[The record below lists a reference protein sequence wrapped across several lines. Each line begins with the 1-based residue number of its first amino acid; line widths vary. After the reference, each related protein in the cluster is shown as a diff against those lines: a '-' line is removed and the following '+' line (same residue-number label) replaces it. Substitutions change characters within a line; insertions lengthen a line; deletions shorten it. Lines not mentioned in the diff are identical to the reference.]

1 MPAMDDAADFALLK
15 RHVEQLLKI
24 QCSNYKEDY
33 IKRRFLSRMRS
44 TNTASY
50 QDYLK
55 FLKSHPQETE
65 PLRNALTINVTEFF
79 RDKEVWEEVKNVIL
93 PALFAQ
99 KKRISIWCAGSST
112 GEEPYTLAILLHDAT
127 VNHKDWSGIITATDI
142 DEVVLAKAKAGVFE
156 EKAIQK
162 LPTVQVQRHFT
173 RRPDGLY
180 EVKPHLRELIRFRPH
195 DLMSGVPPV
204 RYVDLITCRN
214 VTIYFTEKQKD
225 DLARMFHSALVSDG
239 YYIMGKTEYLGRQV
253 EDLFVA
259 KNTAQKIFIKR
270 DKSPQPRTP

>member
-1 MPAMDDAADFALLK
+1 
-15 RHVEQLLKI
+15 
-24 QCSNYKEDY
+24 
-33 IKRRFLSRMRS
+33 MRS
-44 TNTASY
+44 TNSASY
-50 QDYLK
+50 ADYLRY
-55 FLKSHPQETE
+55 LKTHPQETE

-79 RDKEVWEEVKNVIL
+79 RDKEVWDEVKNVIL

-112 GEEPYTLAILLHDAT
+112 GEEPYTLAILLHDAM
-127 VNHKDWSGIITATDI
+127 VNHKDRSGVITATDI

-173 RRPDGLY
+173 KRPDGLY
-180 EVKPHLRELIRFRPH
+180 EAKPHLKELLRFRPH

-225 DLARMFHSALVSDG
+225 DLARTFHAALVTDG
-239 YYIMGKTEYLGRQV
+239 FYIMGKTEYLGRQV
-253 EDLFVA
+253 EDLFLA
-259 KNTAQKIFIKR
+259 KNTAQKVFVKR
-270 DKSPQPRTP
+270 EKLLQPKTP

>member
-1 MPAMDDAADFALLK
+1 MDDSAADFTSLK

-44 TNTASY
+44 TNSASY
-50 QDYLK
+50 ADYLRY
-55 FLKSHPQETE
+55 LKTHPQETE

-79 RDKEVWEEVKNVIL
+79 RDKEVWDEVKNVIL

-112 GEEPYTLAILLHDAT
+112 GEEPYTLAILLHDAM
-127 VNHKDWSGIITATDI
+127 VNHKDRSGVITATDI

-173 RRPDGLY
+173 KRPDGLY
-180 EVKPHLRELIRFRPH
+180 EAKPHLKELLRFRPH

-225 DLARMFHSALVSDG
+225 DLARTFHAALVTDG
-239 YYIMGKTEYLGRQV
+239 FYIMGKTEYLGRQV
-253 EDLFVA
+253 EDLFLA
-259 KNTAQKIFIKR
+259 KNTAQKVFVKR
-270 DKSPQPRTP
+270 EKLLQPKTP

>member
-1 MPAMDDAADFALLK
+1 MDDSDINFNLLK

-44 TNTASY
+44 TNSATYA
-50 QDYLK
+50 DYLRY
-55 FLKSHPQETE
+55 LKSHPDENE

-79 RDKEVWEEVKNVIL
+79 RDKEVWNEVKNVIL
-93 PALFAQ
+93 PALFQQ

-112 GEEPYTLAILLHDAT
+112 GEEPYTLAILLHDAL
-127 VNHKDWSGIITATDI
+127 VNHKDWSGTITATDI

-162 LPTVQVQRHFT
+162 LPTVQIQRHFT
-173 RRPDGLY
+173 KRPDGLY
-180 EVKPHLRELIRFRPH
+180 EVKQHLKDLLRFRPH

-225 DLARMFHSALVSDG
+225 DLAHLFHAALVTDG

-253 EDLFVA
+253 ENLFLA
-259 KNTAQKIFIKR
+259 KNTSQKVFIKR
-270 DKSPQPRTP
+270 EKPLQPKTV

>member
-1 MPAMDDAADFALLK
+1 MDDSATDFNLLK

-33 IKRRFLSRMRS
+33 IKRRFLSRMRT
-44 TNTASY
+44 TNSATY
-50 QDYLK
+50 GDYLRY
-55 FLKSHPQETE
+55 LKGHPGENE

-79 RDKEVWEEVKNVIL
+79 RDKEVWDEVKNVIL
-93 PALFAQ
+93 PALFQQ

-112 GEEPYTLAILLHDAT
+112 GEEPYTLAILLYEAI
-127 VNHKDWSGIITATDI
+127 VNHKELSGTITATDI

-162 LPTVQVQRHFT
+162 LTTLQIQRHFT
-173 RRPDGLY
+173 KRPDGLY
-180 EVKPHLRELIRFRPH
+180 EVKPHLKELLRFRPH

-204 RYVDLITCRN
+204 RYVDLLTCRN
-214 VTIYFTEKQKD
+214 VTIYFTDKQKD
-225 DLARMFHSALVSDG
+225 ELAHLFHSALVTDG
-239 YYIMGKTEYLGRQV
+239 YYIMGKTEYLGRAV

-259 KNTAQKIFIKR
+259 KNTSQKIFMKR
-270 DKSPQPRTP
+270 DRPPQPRVP

>member
-1 MPAMDDAADFALLK
+1 MDDSATDFNILK

-44 TNTASY
+44 TNSATYA
-50 QDYLK
+50 DYLRY
-55 FLKSHPQETE
+55 LKAHPAENE
-65 PLRNALTINVTEFF
+65 SLRNALTINVTEFF
-79 RDKEVWEEVKNVIL
+79 RDKEVWDEVKNVIL
-93 PALFAQ
+93 PALFQQ
-99 KKRISIWCAGSST
+99 KKRITIWCAGSST
-112 GEEPYTLAILLHDAT
+112 GEEPYTLAILLYEAT
-127 VNHKDWSGIITATDI
+127 VNHKDRSGIITATDI

-162 LPTVQVQRHFT
+162 LPVSQVQRHFT
-173 RRPDGLY
+173 KRPDGLY
-180 EVKPHLRELIRFRPH
+180 EVKPHLKELLRFRPH

-204 RYVDLITCRN
+204 RYVDLLTCRN

-225 DLARMFHSALVSDG
+225 DLARLFHSALVTDG

-253 EDLFVA
+253 EDLFIA
-259 KNTAQKIFIKR
+259 KNSAQKVFMKR
-270 DKSPQPRTP
+270 EKPPQAKLL

>member
-1 MPAMDDAADFALLK
+1 MEESAADFNLLK

-44 TNTASY
+44 TNSATYA
-50 QDYLK
+50 DYLRY
-55 FLKSHPQETE
+55 LKSHPQENE

-79 RDKEVWEEVKNVIL
+79 RDKEVWDEVKNVIL
-93 PALFAQ
+93 PALFHQ
-99 KKRISIWCAGSST
+99 RKRISIWCAGSST
-112 GEEPYTLAILLHDAT
+112 GEEPYTLAILLYDAMI
-127 VNHKDWSGIITATDI
+127 NHKELSGTITATDI

-162 LPTVQVQRHFT
+162 LATVQVQRHFT
-173 RRPDGLY
+173 KRPDGLY
-180 EVKPHLRELIRFRPH
+180 EVKPHLKELIRFRPH
-195 DLMSGVPPV
+195 DLMSGIPPG
-204 RYVDLITCRN
+204 RYFDLITCRN

-225 DLARMFHSALVSDG
+225 DLANLFHSALVADG

-259 KNTAQKIFIKR
+259 KNTGLKVFMKR
-270 DKSPQPRTP
+270 EKPFQPKSG

>member
-1 MPAMDDAADFALLK
+1 MDDSATDFNLLK

-33 IKRRFLSRMRS
+33 IKRRFLSRMRT
-44 TNTASY
+44 TNSATY
-50 QDYLK
+50 GDYLRY
-55 FLKSHPQETE
+55 LKSHPGENE

-79 RDKEVWEEVKNVIL
+79 RDKEVWDEVKNVIL
-93 PALFAQ
+93 PALFQQ

-112 GEEPYTLAILLHDAT
+112 GEEPYTLAILLYEAI
-127 VNHKDWSGIITATDI
+127 VNHKELSGTITATDI

-162 LPTVQVQRHFT
+162 LTTLQIQRHFT
-173 RRPDGLY
+173 KRPDGLY
-180 EVKPHLRELIRFRPH
+180 EVKPHLKELLRFRPH

-204 RYVDLITCRN
+204 RYVDLLTCRN

-225 DLARMFHSALVSDG
+225 ELAHLFHSALVTDG
-239 YYIMGKTEYLGRQV
+239 YYIMGKTEYLGRAV

-259 KNTAQKIFIKR
+259 KNTSQKIFMKR
-270 DKSPQPRTP
+270 DRPPQPRVP

>member
-1 MPAMDDAADFALLK
+1 MEESAADFNLLK

-44 TNTASY
+44 TNSATYA
-50 QDYLK
+50 DYLRY
-55 FLKSHPQETE
+55 LKSHPAETE

-79 RDKEVWEEVKNVIL
+79 RDKEVWDEVKNVIL
-93 PALFAQ
+93 PALFRQ

-112 GEEPYTLAILLHDAT
+112 GEEPYTLAILLHEAI
-127 VNHKDWSGIITATDI
+127 VNHKELSGIITATDI
-142 DEVVLAKAKAGVFE
+142 DEVVLAKAKAGIFE

-162 LPTVQVQRHFT
+162 LPTMQVQRHFT
-173 RRPDGLY
+173 KRPDGLY
-180 EVKPHLRELIRFRPH
+180 EVKPHLKELLRFRPH

-225 DLARMFHSALVSDG
+225 DLARLFHSALVADG
-239 YYIMGKTEYLGRQV
+239 FYVMGKTEYLGRQV
-253 EDLFVA
+253 EDLFSPRNA
-259 KNTAQKIFIKR
+259 SQKIFVKR
-270 DKSPQPRTP
+270 EKSAVPKTV

>member
-1 MPAMDDAADFALLK
+1 MEDSALDFNLLK
-15 RHVEQLLKI
+15 KHVEQLLKI

-44 TNTASY
+44 TNSATYA
-50 QDYLK
+50 DYLRY
-55 FLKSHPQETE
+55 LKSHPGENE

-79 RDKEVWEEVKNVIL
+79 RDKEVWDEVKNVIL

-112 GEEPYTLAILLHDAT
+112 GEEPYTLAILLHEAMA
-127 VNHKDWSGIITATDI
+127 NHKDWSGVITATDI

-156 EKAIQK
+156 EKAISK
-162 LPTVQVQRHFT
+162 LPALQVQRHFT
-173 RRPDGLY
+173 KRPDGLY
-180 EVKPHLRELIRFRPH
+180 EVKPHLKELLRFRPH

-204 RYVDLITCRN
+204 RYVDLLTCRN

-225 DLARMFHSALVSDG
+225 DLARMFHSALVTDG
-239 YYIMGKTEYLGRQV
+239 YYVMGKTEYLGRAV

-259 KNTAQKIFIKR
+259 KNTSQKVFMKR
-270 DKSPQPRTP
+270 EKTTPPKTP

>member
-1 MPAMDDAADFALLK
+1 MEDSATDFNLLK

-33 IKRRFLSRMRS
+33 IKRRFLSRMRT
-44 TNTASY
+44 TNSATY
-50 QDYLK
+50 GDYLRY
-55 FLKSHPQETE
+55 LKSHPNENE

-79 RDKEVWEEVKNVIL
+79 RDKEVWDEVKNVIL
-93 PALFAQ
+93 PALFQQ

-112 GEEPYTLAILLHDAT
+112 GEEPYTLAILLHDT
-127 VNHKDWSGIITATDI
+127 IVNHKDWSGTITATDI
-142 DEVVLAKAKAGVFE
+142 DEVVLAKAKAGIFE

-162 LPTVQVQRHFT
+162 LSTLQIQRHFT
-173 RRPDGLY
+173 KRPDGLY
-180 EVKPHLRELIRFRPH
+180 EVKQHLRDLLRFRPH

-204 RYVDLITCRN
+204 RYVDLLTCRN

-225 DLARMFHSALVSDG
+225 DLARLFHSALVADG

-259 KNTAQKIFIKR
+259 KNTAQKIFMKR
-270 DKSPQPRTP
+270 EKTSPAKTP

>member
-1 MPAMDDAADFALLK
+1 
-15 RHVEQLLKI
+15 VEQLLKI

-44 TNTASY
+44 TNSATYA
-50 QDYLK
+50 DYLHY
-55 FLKSHPQETE
+55 LKSHPGENE

-79 RDKEVWEEVKNVIL
+79 RDKEVWDEVKNVIL
-93 PALFAQ
+93 PALFQQ

-112 GEEPYTLAILLHDAT
+112 GEEPYTLAILLHDAI
-127 VNHKDWSGIITATDI
+127 VNHKELSGTITATDI

-162 LPTVQVQRHFT
+162 LTTLQIQRHFT
-173 RRPDGLY
+173 KRPDGLY
-180 EVKPHLRELIRFRPH
+180 EVKQHLKDLLRFRPH

-204 RYVDLITCRN
+204 RYVDLLTCRN

-225 DLARMFHSALVSDG
+225 DLAHLFHSALVADG

-259 KNTAQKIFIKR
+259 KNTAQKIFMKR
-270 DKSPQPRTP
+270 DKPLPTKTP

>member
-1 MPAMDDAADFALLK
+1 MDDSATDFNLLT

-44 TNTASY
+44 TNSATYA
-50 QDYLK
+50 DYLRY
-55 FLKSHPQETE
+55 LKSHPQETE

-79 RDKEVWEEVKNVIL
+79 RDKEVWDEVKNVIL

-112 GEEPYTLAILLHDAT
+112 GEEPYTLAILLHDAL
-127 VNHKDWSGIITATDI
+127 VNHTDRSGIITATDI

-173 RRPDGLY
+173 KRPDGLY
-180 EVKPHLRELIRFRPH
+180 EVKPHLKELLRFRPN

-225 DLARMFHSALVSDG
+225 DLARTFHAALVTDG
-239 YYIMGKTEYLGRQV
+239 FYIMGKTEYLGRQV
-253 EDLFVA
+253 EDLFLA
-259 KNTAQKIFIKR
+259 KNTAQKVFIKR
-270 DKSPQPRTP
+270 EKPPEPRIP

>member
-1 MPAMDDAADFALLK
+1 MDESASDFNFLK

-44 TNTASY
+44 TNSATYA
-50 QDYLK
+50 DYLRY
-55 FLKSHPQETE
+55 LKSHPAENE

-79 RDKEVWEEVKNVIL
+79 RDKDVWDEVKNVIF
-93 PALFAQ
+93 PALFKQ

-112 GEEPYTLAILLHDAT
+112 GEEPYTLAILLHDAL
-127 VNHKDWSGIITATDI
+127 VNHKDWSGLITATDI

-156 EKAIQK
+156 EKAMQK
-162 LPTVQVQRHFT
+162 LPTMQVQRHFT

-180 EVKPHLRELIRFRPH
+180 EVKPHLKELLRFRPH

-225 DLARMFHSALVSDG
+225 DLSRMFHSALVADG
-239 YYIMGKTEYLGRQV
+239 FYIMGKTEYLGRQV
-253 EDLFVA
+253 EDLFIS
-259 KNTAQKIFIKR
+259 KNTAQKVFIKR
-270 DKSPQPRTP
+270 EKPLQPRTS

>member
-1 MPAMDDAADFALLK
+1 MDDSADFVLLK
-15 RHVEQLLKI
+15 RHVEQLLRI

-44 TNTASY
+44 TNTTNYS
-50 QDYLK
+50 DYLK
-55 FLKSHPQETE
+55 YLKSHTQETE

-79 RDKEVWEEVKNVIL
+79 RDKEVWDEVKNVIL

-112 GEEPYTLAILLHDAT
+112 GEEPYTLAILLHDAI

-142 DEVVLAKAKAGVFE
+142 DEVVLAKAKAGIFE
-156 EKAIQK
+156 EKSIQK

-173 RRPDGLY
+173 KRPDGLY
-180 EVKPHLRELIRFRPH
+180 EVKPHLRELLRFRPH

-214 VTIYFTEKQKD
+214 VTIYFTENQKD
-225 DLARMFHSALVSDG
+225 DLTRMFHSALVSDG
-239 YYIMGKTEYLGRQV
+239 FYIMGKTEYLGRQV
-253 EDLFVA
+253 EDLFTP
-259 KNTAQKIFIKR
+259 KNTAQKIFVKR
-270 DKSPQPRTP
+270 EKPLQPKTR

>member
-1 MPAMDDAADFALLK
+1 MEESALDFNLLK
-15 RHVEQLLKI
+15 KHVEQLLKI

-44 TNTASY
+44 TNSATY
-50 QDYLK
+50 GDYLRYI
-55 FLKSHPQETE
+55 KSHPGENE

-79 RDKEVWEEVKNVIL
+79 RDKEVWDEVKNVIL

-112 GEEPYTLAILLHDAT
+112 GEEPYTLAILLHDAI
-127 VNHKDWSGIITATDI
+127 VNHKDWSGVITATDI

-156 EKAIQK
+156 EKTISK
-162 LPTVQVQRHFT
+162 LPTIQIQRHFT
-173 RRPDGLY
+173 KRPDGLY

-204 RYVDLITCRN
+204 RYVDLLTCRN

-225 DLARMFHSALVSDG
+225 DLARMFHSALVTDG
-239 YYIMGKTEYLGRQV
+239 YYVMGKTEYLGRAV

-259 KNTAQKIFIKR
+259 KNTSQKVFMKR
-270 DKSPQPRTP
+270 EKATPPKTP

>member
-1 MPAMDDAADFALLK
+1 MDDSAADFTLLK

-44 TNTASY
+44 TNSATYA
-50 QDYLK
+50 DYLRYI
-55 FLKSHPQETE
+55 KSHPAENE

-79 RDKEVWEEVKNVIL
+79 RDKEVWDEVKNVIL
-93 PALFAQ
+93 PALFQQ

-112 GEEPYTLAILLHDAT
+112 GEEPYTLAILLHDAL

-156 EKAIQK
+156 EKAMQK
-162 LPTVQVQRHFT
+162 LPTMQIQRHFT
-173 RRPDGLY
+173 KRPDGLY
-180 EVKPHLRELIRFRPH
+180 EAKPHLKELIRFRPH

-225 DLARMFHSALVSDG
+225 DLARLFHSALVSDG
-239 YYIMGKTEYLGRQV
+239 FYIMGKTEYLGRQV
-253 EDLFVA
+253 EDLFMA
-259 KNTAQKIFIKR
+259 KNTAQKVFVKR
-270 DKSPQPRTP
+270 EKPLQPKSP

>member
-1 MPAMDDAADFALLK
+1 MDDSADFVLLK
-15 RHVEQLLKI
+15 RHVEQLLRI

-44 TNTASY
+44 TNTTNYS
-50 QDYLK
+50 DYLRY
-55 FLKSHPQETE
+55 LKSHPQETE

-79 RDKEVWEEVKNVIL
+79 RDKEVWDEVKNVIL

-112 GEEPYTLAILLHDAT
+112 GEEPYTLAILLHDAI

-142 DEVVLAKAKAGVFE
+142 DEVVLAKAKAGIFE
-156 EKAIQK
+156 EKSIQK

-173 RRPDGLY
+173 KRPDGLY
-180 EVKPHLRELIRFRPH
+180 EVKPHLKELLRFRPH

-225 DLARMFHSALVSDG
+225 DLTRMFHSALVTDG
-239 YYIMGKTEYLGRQV
+239 FYIMGKTEYLGRQV
-253 EDLFVA
+253 EDLFTP
-259 KNTAQKIFIKR
+259 KNTAQKIFVKR
-270 DKSPQPRTP
+270 EKPLHPKTP

>member
-1 MPAMDDAADFALLK
+1 MDDSADFNLLK

-44 TNTASY
+44 TNSANY
-50 QDYLK
+50 AEYLK
-55 FLKSHPQETE
+55 YLKSHPQETE

-79 RDKEVWEEVKNVIL
+79 RDKEVWDEVKNVIL

-99 KKRISIWCAGSST
+99 KKRITIWCAGSST
-112 GEEPYTLAILLHDAT
+112 GEEPYTLAILLHDAI
-127 VNHKDWSGIITATDI
+127 VNHKDWSGTITATDI

-162 LPTVQVQRHFT
+162 LPTLQVQRHFT
-173 RRPDGLY
+173 KRPDGLY
-180 EVKPHLRELIRFRPH
+180 EVKQHLKDLLRFRPH

-204 RYVDLITCRN
+204 RYIDLITCRN

-225 DLARMFHSALVSDG
+225 DLARMFHSALVTDG

-253 EDLFVA
+253 EDLFIP
-259 KNTAQKIFIKR
+259 KNTAQKVFMKR
-270 DKSPQPRTP
+270 EKPLQKPA

>member
-1 MPAMDDAADFALLK
+1 MDDSANDFNLLK

-44 TNTASY
+44 TNSATYAE
-50 QDYLK
+50 YLRY
-55 FLKSHPQETE
+55 LKSHPTENE

-79 RDKEVWEEVKNVIL
+79 RDKEVWDEVKNVIF
-93 PALFAQ
+93 PALFQQ

-112 GEEPYTLAILLHDAT
+112 GEEPYTLAILLHDAMI
-127 VNHKDWSGIITATDI
+127 NHKELSGMITATDI
-142 DEVVLAKAKAGVFE
+142 DEVVLAKAKAGIFE

-162 LPTVQVQRHFT
+162 LAPVQVQRHFT
-173 RRPDGLY
+173 KRPDGLY
-180 EVKPHLRELIRFRPH
+180 EAKPHLKELIRFRPH
-195 DLMSGVPPV
+195 DLMSGIPPA
-204 RYVDLITCRN
+204 RYIDLITCRN

-239 YYIMGKTEYLGRQV
+239 FYIMGKTEYLGRQV
-253 EDLFVA
+253 EDLFSA
-259 KNTAQKIFIKR
+259 KNASQKIFIKKEKPLQP
-270 DKSPQPRTP
+270 KSG

>member
-1 MPAMDDAADFALLK
+1 MDDSATDFNLLK

-44 TNTASY
+44 TNSATYA
-50 QDYLK
+50 DYLHY
-55 FLKSHPQETE
+55 LKSHPGENE

-79 RDKEVWEEVKNVIL
+79 RDKEVWDEVKNVIL
-93 PALFAQ
+93 PALFQQ

-112 GEEPYTLAILLHDAT
+112 GEEPYTLAILLHDAI
-127 VNHKDWSGIITATDI
+127 VNHKELSGTITATDI

-162 LPTVQVQRHFT
+162 LTTLQIQRHFT
-173 RRPDGLY
+173 KRPDGLY
-180 EVKPHLRELIRFRPH
+180 EVKQHLKDLLRFRPH

-204 RYVDLITCRN
+204 RYVDLLTCRN

-225 DLARMFHSALVSDG
+225 DLAHLFHSALVADG

-259 KNTAQKIFIKR
+259 KNTAQKIFMKR
-270 DKSPQPRTP
+270 DKPLPTKTP

>member
-1 MPAMDDAADFALLK
+1 MDDSADFNLLK

-44 TNTASY
+44 TNSATYA
-50 QDYLK
+50 DYLRY
-55 FLKSHPQETE
+55 LKSHPQETE

-79 RDKEVWEEVKNVIL
+79 RDKDVWDEVKNVIL
-93 PALFAQ
+93 PALFA
-99 KKRISIWCAGSST
+99 KRKRITIWCAGSST
-112 GEEPYTLAILLHDAT
+112 GEEPYTLAILLHDAL
-127 VNHKDWSGIITATDI
+127 VNHKDWSGVITATDI

-162 LPTVQVQRHFT
+162 LPTIQVQRHFT
-173 RRPDGLY
+173 KRPDGLY
-180 EVKPHLRELIRFRPH
+180 EVKPHLKELLRFRPH

-225 DLARMFHSALVSDG
+225 DLARMFHAALVPDG
-239 YYIMGKTEYLGRQV
+239 FYIMGKTEYLGRQV
-253 EDLFVA
+253 EGLFQA
-259 KNTAQKIFIKR
+259 KNTSQKVFMKR
-270 DKSPQPRTP
+270 DERPEQRTP

>member
-1 MPAMDDAADFALLK
+1 MEESALDFNLLK
-15 RHVEQLLKI
+15 RHVEHLLKI

-44 TNTASY
+44 TNSATYA
-50 QDYLK
+50 DYLRY
-55 FLKSHPQETE
+55 LKANPKETE

-79 RDKEVWEEVKNVIL
+79 RDKEVWDEVKKVIL

-112 GEEPYTLAILLHDAT
+112 GEEPYTLAILLYEAIGI
-127 VNHKDWSGIITATDI
+127 HKDRSGIITATDI
-142 DEVVLAKAKAGVFE
+142 DEVVLAKAKAGIFE

-162 LPTVQVQRHFT
+162 LSATQVQRHFT
-173 RRPDGLY
+173 KRPDGLY
-180 EVKPHLRELIRFRPH
+180 EVKPHLKELLRFRPH

-225 DLARMFHSALVSDG
+225 DLARMFHSALIADG
-239 YYIMGKTEYLGRQV
+239 FYIMGKTEYLGRQI
-253 EDLFVA
+253 EGLFA
-259 KNTAQKIFIKR
+259 PRNATQKIFVK
-270 DKSPQPRTP
+270 KEKPLQPRTSQ

>member
-1 MPAMDDAADFALLK
+1 MEDSATDFNLLK

-44 TNTASY
+44 TNSATYA
-50 QDYLK
+50 DYLRY
-55 FLKSHPQETE
+55 LKSTPAENE

-79 RDKEVWEEVKNVIL
+79 RDKDVWDEVKNVIL
-93 PALFAQ
+93 PALFQQ

-112 GEEPYTLAILLHDAT
+112 GEEPYTLAILLYEALAG
-127 VNHKDWSGIITATDI
+127 HKDWSGIITATDI

-162 LPTVQVQRHFT
+162 LSTTQVQRHFT
-173 RRPDGLY
+173 KRPDGLY
-180 EVKPHLRELIRFRPH
+180 EVKPHLKELLRFRPH
-195 DLMSGVPPV
+195 DLMSGIPAA
-204 RYVDLITCRN
+204 RYVDLLSCRN

-225 DLARMFHSALVSDG
+225 DLAHQFHSALVTDG

-253 EDLFVA
+253 EDLFIG
-259 KNTAQKIFIKR
+259 KNTAQKVFMKR
-270 DKSPQPRTP
+270 EKTSQAKTS